1 MRIKNVGRST
11 IIFNGGS
18 LEPNMVAVFQGNA
31 EKLGAT
37 LLRIYPNKLIDLD
50 NIKKEDVIDVVIDEP
65 KVEEPKVEEP
75 KVAKPKAKK
84 GKSKK

>member
-18 LEPNMVAVFQGNA
+18 LEAGKVAVFQGSA
-31 EKLGAT
+31 EKIGAT
-37 LLRIYPNKLIDLD
+37 LLRVYPSKLIDLD

-65 KVEEPKVEEP
+65 EVKAPKS
-75 KVAKPKAKK
+75 KK

>member
-37 LLRIYPNKLIDLD
+37 LLRVYPSKLIDLD

-65 KVEEPKVEEP
+65 KAEEPKIE
-75 KVAKPKAKK
+75 KPKAKK